1 MKRVLLSLLMTATS
15 ATLAQDFG
23 PHPGIHEME
32 SRLHAADTTAASADT
47 AWAIPRLLTLA
58 KRAALTRHVLGWH
71 PWWASSTAYLSYD
84 YSAMTHIAYFS
95 YETDTTTGGY
105 KSIHSW
111 NSTPI
116 IDYAHARG
124 VKVLLTVTN
133 FGNAQNSALL
143 SDTAR
148 QNTMITTLISLL
160 KARNGDGVNFDLES
174 IPAAQRSNLVSFMRR
189 AANAIRAQVPG
200 AEISMATP
208 AVDWS
213 DAWDYAQLGQICDA
227 LVMMGY
233 NYYWSGS
240 TTAGPV
246 APLVGGKYNVT
257 NSVMTYLNAGVAPE
271 RLWLGVPW
279 YGYDFVV
286 TSSARMSP
294 TVSGSTA
301 SSRTYAVA
309 EPMAATYG
317 KTFDGIYDVPWFS
330 YQSSTW
336 RQVWYDDSMSLGMKY
351 AMAIAKNLGGI
362 GIWALSYDGG
372 RPEIWSGIKAAFT
385 PVSSVSE
392 PSPVPVSCTLEPNY
406 PNPFNP
412 STRITVD
419 VTSPQEIT
427 LDVYDPLGRRVAVL
441 FHGAVAAGRSAFEWN
456 AAGCA
461 SGVYFAR
468 LSAGEISQTRPMLL
482 MR

>member
-1 MKRVLLSLLMTATS
+1 MNRGLLLLLIALS
-15 ATLAQDFG
+15 PGAFAQQFE
-23 PHPGIHEME
+23 PHPGIHEVE
-32 SRLHAADTTAASADT
+32 SRLHAADTTGSAADT
-47 AWAIPRLLTLA
+47 AWSLPRPLMLA
-58 KRAALTRHVLGWH
+58 KRSTLTRHVLGWH
-71 PWWASSTAYLSYD
+71 PYWVSSTAYLSYD
-84 YSAMTHIAYFS
+84 YSALTHIAYFS
-95 YETDTTTGGY
+95 YETDTVTGGY
-105 KSIHSW
+105 STIHSW

-133 FGNAQNSALL
+133 FGSAQNTALL
-143 SDTAR
+143 RDTTR

-160 KARNGDGVNFDLES
+160 RARNGDGVNFDLEAVPS
-174 IPAAQRSNLVSFMRR
+174 TQRSNLVSFMRR

-200 AEISMATP
+200 AEISMASP

-213 DAWDYAQLGQICDA
+213 GAWDYVQLGQICDA
-227 LVMMGY
+227 LIMMGY
-233 NYYWSGS
+233 DYYWSGS
-240 TTAGPV
+240 TNAGPV
-246 APLVGGKYNVT
+246 APLVGGTYNVT

-279 YGYDFVV
+279 YGYDFSV

-294 TVSGSTA
+294 TVSGSKA
-301 SSRTYAVA
+301 SSRTYIVA

-317 KTFDGIYDVPWFS
+317 KTFDGTYDVPWFS

-351 AMAIAKNLGGI
+351 AMVNAKHLGGI

-372 RPEIWSGIKAAFT
+372 RPEIWGGIKAAFAQ
-385 PVSSVSE
+385 VSSVRE
-392 PSPVPVSCTLEPNY
+392 PDPVPATCTLEPNY

-412 STRITVD
+412 STHIAVRLS
-419 VTSPQEIT
+419 SPQVVT
-427 LDVYDPLGRRVAVL
+427 LAVYDVLGRRIAEL
-441 FHGAVAAGRSAFEWN
+441 FHGTLSAGQHAFEWN

-468 LSAGEISQTRPMLL
+468 LTAGRSLQTQSMLL
-482 MR
+482 AR